1 MGGANP
7 YPILLTKR
15 GDFGLFAYALA
26 RPSKR
31 GHGEIDMKLRNI
43 LAGAGVVAALA
54 FASAASATPY
64 FLGDLSTTA
73 PLSISVHDTGTSV
86 DDTFN
91 FSIVPPPLTTYGQLV
106 NYFVQNNAGTTLS
119 D

>member
-1 MGGANP
+1 MGGAK
-7 YPILLTKR
+7 PISDPSLKTGRL
-15 GDFGLFAYALA
+15 
-26 RPSKR
+26 RPFCLCLSPPLQR

-86 DDTFN
+86 DDPFN

-106 NYFVQNNAGTTLS
+106 NY
-119 D
+119 